1 MCDRACGLESDKD
14 SALRKKVLLKLS
26 EEVSQCVCMC
36 VCERERE
43 IRRPNRRKLNQS
55 EHELTNLQH
64 FLRLWRLVK

>member
-36 VCERERE
+36 VCVCVCVRERERE
-43 IRRPNRRKLNQS
+43 RDKTPKSKEVESI
-55 EHELTNLQH
+55 
-64 FLRLWRLVK
+64 

>member
-26 EEVSQCVCMC
+26 EEVSQCVC

-43 IRRPNRRKLNQS
+43 RDKTPKSKEVESI
-55 EHELTNLQH
+55 
-64 FLRLWRLVK
+64 